1 MATKTKYEERMT
13 DNLGLKQLTEES
25 MVCANCKHCEG
36 NILSCAIY
44 SQKPDAVLDG
54 EECTRFETK

>member
-1 MATKTKYEERMT
+1 MATKTNYEKRMT
-13 DNLGLKQLTEES
+13 EKPGFKQLTEEG

-36 NILSCAIY
+36 NVLSCAIY

-54 EECTRFETK
+54 ENCSRFEKK